1 MTKKRESDPELERL
15 LRAYRDVHPTSNEKE
30 KWRAAIAQEVRA
42 GVPVKSPAAPARSNV
57 YRIVVRTLVQ
67 VGVAASL
74 GFVIGAYFTERRSE
88 QGQAMLFSQTEP
100 SGMTV
105 RPPATMDDERET
117 VRVNLD
123 EGGTK

>member
-1 MTKKRESDPELERL
+1 MTKKRETDPELEQL
-15 LRAYRDVHPTSNEKE
+15 LRAYRDVQPTSDEKE
-30 KWRAAIAQEVRA
+30 KWRAAIAQEVRGSA
-42 GVPVKSPAAPARSNV
+42 PIVASAASPRSNL
-57 YRIVVRTLVQ
+57 YRLVVRTAIQ

-100 SGMTV
+100 NGMTS

-123 EGGTK
+123 GGDGR